1 MISKSVL
8 IDLAMLVRLTLMGR
22 TTPDVAKMAEATEA
36 LKLKVSKR
44 QKMAFD
50 WRLDFFSKYG
60 W

>member
-1 MISKSVL
+1 MVSTSVL

-22 TTPDVAKMAEATEA
+22 TTPDVAKMAGATEA
-36 LKLKVSKR
+36 LKLKVSRR

-50 WRLDFFSKYG
+50 GRLDFFNKYG